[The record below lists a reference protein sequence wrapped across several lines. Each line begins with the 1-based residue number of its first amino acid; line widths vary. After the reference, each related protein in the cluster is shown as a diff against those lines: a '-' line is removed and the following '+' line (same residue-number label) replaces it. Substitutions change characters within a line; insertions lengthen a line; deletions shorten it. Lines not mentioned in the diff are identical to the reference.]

1 MRTRQNYFPFLVLWL
16 CLIAG
21 IQLHIHRL
29 DTCAGQT
36 KRHVAGSEA
45 AAGESHT
52 VTAEQKSPRQNP
64 LMEDLEHAIDRVQPL
79 LDRYGYPIVFLS
91 VLVEGFGLVAPGQ
104 TILIAAALAA
114 AKGGLSLIVVLLL
127 AFTAAVLGNSIGYFI
142 GIRGGR
148 PLLLKLH
155 VREERLQR
163 LEGYF
168 SRYGKGVVIIGRFFD
183 GLRQLNGIMAGI
195 LHMPW
200 KTFTFCNILGA
211 ALWTGTWGLGSYFLE
226 KEIVSVHLSFRQIE
240 PWVAILSLAGLF
252 AFLGYVLWPGRKKKI

>member
-1 MRTRQNYFPFLVLWL
+1 MRTRWNYFPFFILWL

-21 IQLHIHRL
+21 IQPHIHRL
-29 DTCAGQT
+29 DACAGET
-36 KRHVAGSEA
+36 KRDVAGSEA

-52 VTAEQKSPRQNP
+52 GTAEQKSPKQNR
-64 LMEDLEHAIDRVQPL
+64 LMEDLEHAIARVQPL
-79 LDRYGYPIVFLS
+79 LDRYGYPTVFVA

-114 AKGGLSLIVVLLL
+114 ARGDLNLFWILLL
-127 AFTAAVLGNSIGYFI
+127 AFAAAILGNSLGYFI
-142 GIRGGR
+142 GIKGGR

-168 SRYGKGVVIIGRFFD
+168 GRYGKGVVVFGRFFD
-183 GLRQLNGIMAGI
+183 GLRQLNGIVAGI

-211 ALWTGTWGLGSYFLE
+211 ALWTGTWGLGSYMLE
-226 KEIVSVHLSFRQIE
+226 KEIAKVHLTIRLVE
-240 PWVAILSLAGLF
+240 PLIMVMLLLGVLAF
-252 AFLGYVLWPGRKKKI
+252 FIYVLWPVRKTSN